1 MGFVGKDGLAG
12 VGVLV
17 AEKWVENVVEVKRLS
32 EMLML
37 IRVSIGT
44 NILNVISGYAPQVE
58 QLIEEK
64 EEFLLSLSKMVDEIG
79 QGEFVVIGGDMNGHV
94 REKVDGYEGV
104 HGGKGYGVRNAEGEM
119 LLFAGAMKLVVLN
132 TWFTKSESKKVTYDS
147 GGNKIVVDY
156 MLVRRC
162 DLAKVTDI
170 NVIGTEE
177 CVKQHKLL
185 VCKIDLH
192 ESVKKTKKKF
202 VGRHKVW
209 RLRETEIR
217 KDFAERVR
225 YREEKREEG
234 DLESMW
240 KG

>member
-1 MGFVGKDGLAG
+1 
-12 VGVLV
+12 
-17 AEKWVENVVEVKRLS
+17 
-32 EMLML
+32 
-37 IRVSIGT
+37 
-44 NILNVISGYAPQVE
+44 
-58 QLIEEK
+58 
-64 EEFLLSLSKMVDEIG
+64 
-79 QGEFVVIGGDMNGHV
+79 
-94 REKVDGYEGV
+94 
-104 HGGKGYGVRNAEGEM
+104 
-119 LLFAGAMKLVVLN
+119 
-132 TWFTKSESKKVTYDS
+132 
-147 GGNKIVVDY
+147 

-177 CVKQHKLL
+177 CLKQHKLL

-225 YREEKREEG
+225 YREERMEEG
-234 DLESMW
+234 DVESMW
-240 KG
+240 KRSEEHTSELQSLAYLVCRLLLEKKK